1 MASTLVAE
9 PFPGQSQ
16 SDRIGLMSDPIG
28 VGDLASLLGR
38 WAAGRGPLYLLLAAR
53 IRSLYE
59 EGSLLPGTGLP
70 AERRLA
76 AHLSVGR
83 GTVVRAYDLL
93 REEGVLVRRRGSGTV
108 LAPRAAAG
116 PEAGGAPRY
125 GTAFLGMFE
134 PPPES
139 LVLTCAAPD
148 APPPELRAA
157 YREAAARLA
166 GFSDDIGYHPAGLPE
181 LREAVAA
188 RFTERGLPTGPDDV
202 LVTTG
207 AQQALDLLVRCHVLP
222 GDTVVAERP
231 TYPGALALFGEAGA
245 AVRTVD
251 TGPEGADVPGLL
263 AAMADGPALTY
274 LVPSFHNPT
283 GAVLPPLY
291 RRRIAAAA
299 GEHRLLVVDDETM
312 VELGFE
318 GPPPSPLASY
328 PGGERIVTVGSLSKL
343 AWGGLRVGWIRAR
356 PPVMDRL
363 RRAKA
368 LSDIGGDVAS
378 QLAAASL
385 LRDPGALVRG
395 RRAELRAKHRR
406 LAAELDRLLPDWR
419 YTPAAGG
426 QTLWVRMPH
435 GDAASFAQVALRHR
449 VALLPGEALCAG
461 GGGEAWLRLPFL
473 ASEET
478 LAEAVRRIAAAWE
491 HYGAA
496 GGPRTAPLRVM
507 AV

>member
-1 MASTLVAE
+1 
-9 PFPGQSQ
+9 
-16 SDRIGLMSDPIG
+16 MSD
-28 VGDLASLLGR
+28 LSFLLGR
-38 WAAGRGPLYLLLAAR
+38 WATGPDPLYLLLAAR
-53 IRSLYE
+53 IRSLVE
-59 EGSLLPGTGLP
+59 EGALAPGAGLP
-70 AERRLA
+70 AERSLA
-76 AHLSVGR
+76 VRLSVGR

-93 REEGVLVRRRGSGTV
+93 RDEGALVRRQGSGTAV
-108 LAPRAAAG
+108 APAAA
-116 PEAGGAPRY
+116 PEPGAGEAAQY
-125 GTAFLGMFE
+125 GMAFLGMFE

-139 LVLTCAAPD
+139 LMLTCAAPD
-148 APPPELRAA
+148 APPPALRAA

-181 LREAVAA
+181 LRAA
-188 RFTERGLPTGPDDV
+188 LADRFTARGLATSPDDV
-202 LVTTG
+202 LITNG
-207 AQQALDLLVRCHVLP
+207 AQQALDLLVRCRVLP

-251 TGPEGADVPGLL
+251 VGPAGTDVPALL

-283 GAVLPPLY
+283 GAVMDPLH
-291 RRRIAAAA
+291 RRRVAAAA
-299 GEHRLLVVDDETM
+299 GEHGLLVIDDETM
-312 VELGFE
+312 ADLGFE
-318 GPPPSPLASY
+318 GPVPPPLASY

-356 PPVMDRL
+356 PPVLDRL

-368 LSDIGGDVAS
+368 LSDMGGDVAS
-378 QLAAASL
+378 QLAAAVL
-385 LRDPGALVRG
+385 LRDPEALVRD
-395 RRAELRAKHRR
+395 RRAELRTRHDR
-406 LAAELDRLLPDWR
+406 LAAELDRRLPDWR

-426 QTLWVRMPH
+426 QTLWVRLPH

-461 GGGEAWLRLPFL
+461 GGGRAWLRLPFL

>member
-1 MASTLVAE
+1 M
-9 PFPGQSQ
+9 G
-16 SDRIGLMSDPIG
+16 DPISA
-28 VGDLASLLGR
+28 GDLSSLLGR
-38 WAAGRGPLYLLLAAR
+38 WAAGRGPLYSLLAAR
-53 IRSLYE
+53 IRSLAG
-59 EGSLLPGTGLP
+59 EGTLAPGTGLP
-70 AERRLA
+70 AERPLA
-76 AHLSVGR
+76 AHLNVGR

-93 REEGVLVRRRGSGTV
+93 REEGVLVRRRGSGTAV
-108 LAPRAAAG
+108 APRAAAEPG
-116 PEAGGAPRY
+116 AGGVPRY

-134 PPPES
+134 PLPGA

-148 APPPELRAA
+148 SPPPELGAA
-157 YREAAARLA
+157 YREAVVRLA

-181 LREAVAA
+181 LREAVAD
-188 RFTERGLPTGPDDV
+188 RFTARGLPTSPDEV

-207 AQQALDLLVRCHVLP
+207 AQQALDLLVGRHVLP

-231 TYPGALALFGEAGA
+231 TYPGALALFGEAA
-245 AVRTVD
+245 AEVRAVD
-251 TGPEGADVPGLL
+251 TGPGGVDVPALL

-283 GAVLPPLY
+283 GAVLAPLD

-299 GEHRLLVVDDETM
+299 GAHGLLVVDDETL
-312 VELGFE
+312 VDLGFE
-318 GPPPSPLASY
+318 GPPPRPLASY

-385 LRDPGALVRG
+385 LRDPDALVR
-395 RRAELRAKHRR
+395 RRREELRARHDR
-406 LAAELDRLLPDWR
+406 LAAGLDRELPDWR

-435 GDAASFAQVALRHR
+435 GDSASFAQVALRR
-449 VALLPGEALCAG
+449 GVALLPGAALCPG

-473 ASEET
+473 APEET
-478 LAEAVRRIAAAWE
+478 LDAAVRRIAEAWE
-491 HYGAA
+491 HYRIA
-496 GGPRTAPLRVM
+496 GGPRTGPPRVM